1 MKWLSRLSRLRERLS
16 TRDQPFDGWL
26 VMATLSLMLIGWVM
40 VTSASSEVAA
50 SLTGNPWYFSTRHGI
65 FLVAALI
72 AAVLVLR
79 IPLVWWKV
87 NGPLLLLVG
96 IGLLVLV
103 LLVGREING
112 SKRWIS
118 IPGVPFNLQASEV
131 AKLCLI
137 AYMAGYLERFLPQVR
152 RQWGAFLRP
161 LLVLAVIGVL
171 LILEPDYGA
180 VVVMTACVMGMLL
193 MAGAPWGRFLLL
205 ALVVAAG
212 GAFLAVAEPYR
223 LARLT
228 SFADP
233 WADQFASG
241 YQLTQ
246 ALIAFGRG
254 SWLGMGLGNSVQK
267 LFYLPEAHTDF
278 VFAVLAEELGLFG
291 AVGVVGLFALLIWRA
306 MAVGRRAELARQPF
320 AAYLSYGI
328 ALVVGAQAFINIAVS
343 SGMLP
348 TKGLTLPLLSYGG
361 SSLLVS
367 SVMMALLLRADIETR
382 QARRRASPAAPRAD
396 ERHDASVPPSAPPP
410 QPLSQRE
417 AQRQPER
424 QGVIK

>member
-1 MKWLSRLSRLRERLS
+1 MKRLARWRERLS
-16 TRDQPFDGWL
+16 TRDQPVDGWL
-26 VMATLSLMLIGWVM
+26 LLAALSLMLIGWVM
-40 VTSASSEVAA
+40 VTSASTEVAS
-50 SLTGNPWYFSTRHGI
+50 SLTGNAYYFSIRHGA
-65 FLVAALI
+65 FLLLALLAAT
-72 AAVLVLR
+72 LVLR
-79 IPLVWWKV
+79 VPLVWWKV

-96 IGLLVLV
+96 IALLVLV

-112 SKRWIS
+112 SRRWLS
-118 IPGVPFNLQASEV
+118 IPGIPFNLQASEV

-161 LLVLAVIGVL
+161 LLVMALIALL

-180 VVVMTACVMGMLL
+180 MVVMTGCVMGMLL
-193 MAGAPWGRFLLL
+193 LAGAPWGRFVLLL
-205 ALVVAAG
+205 GLVGLAGFYVAI
-212 GAFLAVAEPYR
+212 AEPYR

-254 SWLGMGLGNSVQK
+254 HWLGMGLGNSVQK

-291 AVGVVGLFALLIWRA
+291 AIGVVGLFALLIWRA
-306 MAVGRRAELARQPF
+306 MAVGRRAELAGLPF

-343 SGMLP
+343 TGMLP

-367 SVMMALLLRADIETR
+367 AMMMALLLRADIETR
-382 QARRRASPAAPRAD
+382 QAVRRSRPTAPR
-396 ERHDASVPPSAPPP
+396 EGPGRHRAP
-410 QPLSQRE
+410 R
-417 AQRQPER
+417 PEPR
-424 QGVIK
+424 GVVQ

>member
-1 MKWLSRLSRLRERLS
+1 MKRPSRLGRLRQRLS

-26 VMATLSLMLIGWVM
+26 LIATIALMLIGWVM

-50 SLTGNPWYFSTRHGI
+50 SLTGNPWYFSIRHGL
-65 FLVAALI
+65 FLLLALI
-72 AAVLVLR
+72 AGACVLR
-79 IPLVWWKV
+79 VPLAWWKV

-96 IGLLVLV
+96 IALLVLV

-112 SKRWIS
+112 SKRWLS

-161 LLVLAVIGVL
+161 LLVVGVIALL
-171 LILEPDYGA
+171 LILAPDYGA
-180 VVVMTACVMGMLL
+180 AVVMTGCVMGMLL
-193 MAGAPWGRFLLL
+193 MAGAPWGRFVLLL
-205 ALVVAAG
+205 GAVGLVGFYAAI
-212 GAFLAVAEPYR
+212 AEPYR

-306 MAVGRRAELARQPF
+306 MAVGRRAELAQLPF

-367 SVMMALLLRADIETR
+367 AVMMALLLRADIETR
-382 QARRRASPAAPRAD
+382 QVRRRASPAAPRANGRR
-396 ERHDASVPPSAPPP
+396 EPSLASAAPGAAA
-410 QPLSQRE
+410 LSQR
-417 AQRQPER
+417 
-424 QGVIK
+424 QGVAK

>member
-1 MKWLSRLSRLRERLS
+1 MKGGGRMARLARLRERLS
-16 TRDQPFDGWL
+16 TRDQPCDGWL
-26 VMATLSLMLIGWVM
+26 LFAALALMLIGWVM
-40 VTSASSEVAA
+40 VTSASTEVA
-50 SLTGNPWYFSTRHGI
+50 SGLTGNPWYFSQRHALFVGLA
-65 FLVAALI
+65 LVAAMLT
-72 AAVLVLR
+72 LR
-79 IPLVWWKV
+79 VPLAWWRA

-96 IGLLVLV
+96 IALLILV

-112 SKRWIS
+112 SKRWLS

-137 AYMAGYLERFLPQVR
+137 AYMASYLERFLPEVR

-161 LLVLAVIGVL
+161 LLVVGLIALL
-171 LILEPDYGA
+171 LILAPDYGA
-180 VVVMTACVMGMLL
+180 AVVMVGCVMGMLL
-193 MAGAPWGRFLLL
+193 MAGAPWGRFVLILGGVGLLGFY
-205 ALVVAAG
+205 VAI
-212 GAFLAVAEPYR
+212 AEPYR

-254 SWLGMGLGNSVQK
+254 HWLGTGLGNSVQK

-291 AVGVVGLFALLIWRA
+291 AIGVVGLFGLLIYRA
-306 MAVGRRAELARQPF
+306 MAVGRRAELAGLAF
-320 AAYLSYGI
+320 AAYFSYGI
-328 ALVVGAQAFINIAVS
+328 ALVIGAQAFINIAVS
-343 SGMLP
+343 TGMLP

-367 SVMMALLLRADIETR
+367 ATMVAVLLRADIETR
-382 QARRRASPAAPRAD
+382 QAVRRARPTARRETQQRRRREPR
-396 ERHDASVPPSAPPP
+396 
-410 QPLSQRE
+410 LNG
-417 AQRQPER
+417 
-424 QGVIK
+424 QGVSP

>member
-1 MKWLSRLSRLRERLS
+1 MKRRSRLGRLRQRLS

-26 VMATLSLMLIGWVM
+26 LMAAVALMLIGWVM

-50 SLTGNPWYFSTRHGI
+50 GLTGNPWYFSIRHGL
-65 FLVAALI
+65 FLLLALAAG
-72 AAVLVLR
+72 AFVLR
-79 IPLVWWKV
+79 VPLAWWKV
-87 NGPLLLLVG
+87 NGPLLLLLG
-96 IGLLVLV
+96 IALLVLV

-112 SKRWIS
+112 SKRWLS

-152 RQWGAFLRP
+152 RQWGAFMRP
-161 LLVLAVIGVL
+161 LLVVGLIALL
-171 LILEPDYGA
+171 LILAPDYGA
-180 VVVMTACVMGMLL
+180 AVVMIGCVMGMLL
-193 MAGAPWGRFLLL
+193 MAGAPWGRFVLLL
-205 ALVVAAG
+205 GAVGLLGFYVAI
-212 GAFLAVAEPYR
+212 AEPYR
-223 LARLT
+223 LARIT

-306 MAVGRRAELARQPF
+306 MAVGRRAELAQQPF

-361 SSLLVS
+361 SSLLIS
-367 SVMMALLLRADIETR
+367 AMMMALLLRADIETR
-382 QARRRASPAAPRAD
+382 QVQRRASSAAPRAD
-396 ERHDASVPPSAPPP
+396 GRRAPSLVPDGRAS
-410 QPLSQRE
+410 QPLSQR
-417 AQRQPER
+417 
-424 QGVIK
+424 QGVAK

>member
-1 MKWLSRLSRLRERLS
+1 MSRLSRLREALS
-16 TRDQPFDGWL
+16 TRDHPVDGWL
-26 VMATLSLMLIGWVM
+26 LVAALSLLLIGLVM
-40 VTSASSEVAA
+40 VTSASTGVAA
-50 SLTGNPWYFSTRHGI
+50 SLTGNPWHFGIRHAI
-65 FLVAALI
+65 FLVGALALAAGL
-72 AAVLVLR
+72 LR
-79 IPLVWWKV
+79 VPLGWWKA

-96 IGLLVLV
+96 IVLLVLV
-103 LLVGREING
+103 LLVGREVNG
-112 SKRWIS
+112 SRRWLS
-118 IPGVPFNLQASEV
+118 VPGIPFNLQASEL
-131 AKLCLI
+131 AKLFLI
-137 AYMAGYLERFLPQVR
+137 VYLAGYLERFLPQVR
-152 RQWGAFLRP
+152 REWGAFLRP
-161 LLVLAVIGVL
+161 LVVLGLFGVL

-180 VVVMTACVMGMLL
+180 VVVLTGCVMGMLL

-205 ALVVAAG
+205 ALVVIAG
-212 GAFLAVAEPYR
+212 GVVLAIAEPYR

-228 SFADP
+228 SFVDP

-291 AVGVVGLFALLIWRA
+291 AVGVMGLFALLVWRA
-306 MAVGRRAELARQPF
+306 MAVGRRAELAGLAF

-328 ALVVGAQAFINIAVS
+328 ALVLGAQAFINIAVS

-361 SSLLVS
+361 SSLVVS
-367 SVMMALLLRADIETR
+367 TAMVALLLRVDIETR
-382 QARRRASPAAPRAD
+382 RARRRRQSAAPRQ
-396 ERHDASVPPSAPPP
+396 APIG
-410 QPLSQRE
+410 
-417 AQRQPER
+417 
-424 QGVIK
+424 QGGTA